1 MDRSYSGLLAILLY
15 CLSAGL
21 SGIWVFFDLSHTAV
35 NIWALA
41 FVIFLVASL
50 FFWVA
55 QVMQGISLFRLIR
68 TCPKTVL
75 KLNILTLI
83 TWIAMFAA
91 ILIAEASFESAV
103 CQAWVPITVL
113 TCDVF
118 AHQARWKSLRT
129 VGVLC
134 IAVSL
139 LMLVVVRVLSDE
151 CLISFNHLRQGIVLA
166 TLAGLASGLYM
177 FQSARLHHAIGCTI
191 LDVLSTRF
199 ILLLIVTAVLGR
211 EDIMHLLAND
221 GMLIGQLVLLAI
233 FSVILPALT
242 FQHALA
248 KLGDAR
254 VSLITP
260 LVPVLSLIAELVL
273 GHWQGMTIPILITIT
288 CVAVCFANLSL
299 QQSKSTAMRCKY
311 VLNDAECDNAK

>member
-21 SGIWVFFDLSHTAV
+21 SGVWIFFDLSHTAV
-35 NIWALA
+35 SIWALA
-41 FVIFLVASL
+41 FVIFLVATL

-55 QVMQGISLFRLIR
+55 QVMQGIGLFRLIR
-68 TCPKTVL
+68 TCPKAVL
-75 KLNILTLI
+75 GLNILTLI
-83 TWIAMFAA
+83 TWLAMFAA
-91 ILIAEASFESAV
+91 ILIAEASFESAI

-113 TCDVF
+113 TCDILV
-118 AHQARWKSLRT
+118 HQARWKSLRT
-129 VGVLC
+129 AGVLC

-139 LMLVVVRVLSDE
+139 LMLVAIRVLSGE
-151 CLISFNHLRQGIVLA
+151 YLISLNHLKQGIGLA
-166 TLAGLASGLYM
+166 TLAGLASALYM
-177 FQSARLHHAIGCTI
+177 FQSARLHHVTGCTI
-191 LDVLSTRF
+191 LDILSTRF
-199 ILLLIVTAVLGR
+199 ILLLLVTAVVGGQ
-211 EDIMHLLAND
+211 DIARLLTND
-221 GMLIGQLVLLAI
+221 SMLIGQLVLLAI

-273 GHWQGMTIPILITIT
+273 GHWQGMTIPMLITIT
-288 CVAVCFANLSL
+288 CIAVCFANLSL
-299 QQSKSTAMRCKY
+299 RQSKNTATR
-311 VLNDAECDNAK
+311 